1 MSCPEKTRSRNW
13 SRLGAWLF
21 IFAAASAQAS
31 DDAYRRISIEFDLP
45 ESINPGAFTMC
56 AEHGCNKR
64 VPIHFNQA
72 QWQQIRD
79 AFQPPATDA
88 AAERQQI
95 ASAIAR
101 MEILVA
107 ATANT
112 GHDKGG
118 DFNGILAP
126 GSQLDC
132 VDESVNTTT
141 YLSLFELQGLLHW
154 HKVLPRLSRGYLFF
168 GGWPHFT
175 AVVETL
181 SEPHQRW
188 VVDSW
193 FRDNGVPP
201 DVLQAAKWKDGWSPP
216 GFSM

>member
-1 MSCPEKTRSRNW
+1 MPCPRPV
-13 SRLGAWLF
+13 
-21 IFAAASAQAS
+21 SARRWAVLLVLMAGHAMAGN
-31 DDAYRRISIEFDLP
+31 DAYRRLSIEFDLP
-45 ESINPGAFTMC
+45 ESISPTAFTMC

-64 VPIHFNQA
+64 VPISFSQA

-79 AFQPPATDA
+79 AFEPAAQDA
-88 AAERQQI
+88 ASERRQI
-95 ASAIAR
+95 ATAISR
-101 MEILVA
+101 MEILVS

-112 GHDKGG
+112 EHDKAG
-118 DFNGILAP
+118 DFNGLLAP

-141 YLSLFELQGLLHW
+141 YLSLFEKQGLLRW
-154 HKVLPRLSRGYLFF
+154 HEVLPRLSRGYLFF

-181 SEPHQRW
+181 NDKHQRW

-201 DVLQAAKWKDGWSPP
+201 DILQAAKWKGGWSPP